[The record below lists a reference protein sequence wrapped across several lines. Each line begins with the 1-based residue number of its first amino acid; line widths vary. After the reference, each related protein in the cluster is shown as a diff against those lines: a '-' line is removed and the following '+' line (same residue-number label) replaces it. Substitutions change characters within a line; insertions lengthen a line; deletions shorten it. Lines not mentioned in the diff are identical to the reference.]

1 MLGEG
6 GAPDQV
12 EDVYLREVQCLL
24 LGWFRKERKSNVWTK
39 TTLSPI
45 DALGPLKLGRAHTIH
60 RVKS

>member
-24 LGWFRKERKSNVWTK
+24 LGWFRKERKSNAAMSWA
-39 TTLSPI
+39 P
-45 DALGPLKLGRAHTIH
+45 
-60 RVKS
+60 